1 MRANILTIYVIGVLV
16 FLAAPVLIVIPSA
29 FGQEATLAFP
39 PIGFT
44 MKWFGNILAH
54 PELISAFGNSVAI
67 ALMATAV
74 SLVVGTMTVLA
85 LRRYEFPGRE
95 ALRMLFL
102 APLVCPAIVLAT
114 AVAMVL
120 SPLGLI
126 RTFTGLVVAHTLV
139 TLPYIVRTVGASL
152 AGLDVALEEAALTLG
167 ATPWQRFRTITLPLL
182 SSGLLVGATFS
193 LIISFDEFT
202 LSLFIVGN
210 GMMTLPLEM
219 FNYVEFSIDPTI
231 AAVSTILVLIT
242 TAAILLIEKLGGLGR
257 QFGQAASG
265 GVR

>member
-1 MRANILTIYVIGVLV
+1 
-16 FLAAPVLIVIPSA
+16 
-29 FGQEATLAFP
+29 
-39 PIGFT
+39 
-44 MKWFGNILAH
+44 
-54 PELISAFGNSVAI
+54 
-67 ALMATAV
+67 
-74 SLVVGTMTVLA
+74 
-85 LRRYEFPGRE
+85 
-95 ALRMLFL
+95 
-102 APLVCPAIVLAT
+102 LVCPAIVLAT

-167 ATPWQRFRTITLPLL
+167 ANPWQRFRTITLPLL
-182 SSGLLVGATFS
+182 GSGLLVGATFS

-257 QFGQAASG
+257 QFGQSASG
-265 GVR
+265 GAR